1 MKKNLIYSKYNG
13 GVQFLAENMDKKLL
27 IFVVDDQEV
36 YLNLLKDK
44 LDLNPNH
51 SILTFSTGEEAL
63 IYAGL
68 KPDLLIIDYH
78 LDGVVLTAKNGRDIA
93 NLFRI
98 DLPGIEV
105 VVISADHKLS
115 FLSGVN
121 NTSEKLMFKDGY
133 VSDRLSLVST
143 KLLSIKKST
152 RVFNKLMVASI
163 VAFIMAFSWAVM
175 SFSG

>member
-1 MKKNLIYSKYNG
+1 MKTNLIYSKYNG
-13 GVQFLAENMDKKLL
+13 GMEFLAENIDKKLL

-44 LDLNPNH
+44 LGLNPNH

-63 IYAGL
+63 IYSGL

-93 NLFRI
+93 NLFRM
-98 DLPGIEV
+98 DLPGVEV

-115 FLSGVN
+115 FLSGIS

-133 VSDRLSLVST
+133 VSDRLSLVSK
-143 KLLSIKKST
+143 KLLSDKKSN
-152 RVFNKLMVASI
+152 RVFNNLMFLGFAVFFLI
-163 VAFIMAFSWAVM
+163 FSWAVV
-175 SFSG
+175 SFSI